1 MSGEE
6 STPRSGASGAG
17 EGSGG
22 SGGKAAF
29 GHDYLNNESYEHSG
43 NRKAPVFN

>member
-1 MSGEE
+1 MSGDGDQ
-6 STPRSGASGAG
+6 TPPLA
-17 EGSGG
+17 SGG

-29 GHDYLNNESYEHSG
+29 GHDYLSYESYEHSG